1 MSSCF
6 PIIDNAKEKTAPSPL
21 SDREVL
27 PILRF
32 DPFQYIPF
40 TMIYSAS
47 TQRTEHHFKYLMLT
61 LPQRAIN
68 PEEVEAIVVAE
79 GRILQRGRLM
89 SLVSQVDIETI
100 KTSGMFNENWYRER
114 YQDVEILGMDPIE
127 HYLWIGTRLAR
138 DPGPEFSTSY
148 YLHHNPDVVAAGINP
163 FIHYIKNGKREG
175 RLSGPS
181 GVPLKAEFIAG
192 KKKVDEKSPTI
203 LLCAHEAHQQIFGGE
218 RSFIDMLTA
227 LSGLPL
233 NVFVTLPQLNN
244 EAYLEILT
252 GLSAG
257 VYSFPYPVWRKGLP
271 PDRRSINEFKDI
283 IDERNVSIVYANTI
297 MLREPQIAAR
307 KAGIHSFCHA
317 RELVFEDKHLLARVG
332 KTGEAIVAD
341 VMKRSSKVI
350 ANSRATQSMFSMEPD
365 KVVYAP
371 NVVDG
376 ELLDIPNV
384 LTEKVVFG
392 LISSNVP
399 KKGLSDLVALARRCE
414 QEVPQASFV
423 GIGPVN
429 AHVQELTL
437 EGLPRNLTFP
447 GYAETPVDAI
457 SQVNVVLSLSHFSE
471 SFGRTVAEGLAAR
484 RPIIAYSRGAVP
496 ELISDGRSG
505 YLVPPGDIN
514 AVVQAVGELVSDREK
529 LKAMGDC
536 GRSDMLRLYSP
547 DVLRAALSSAVTS
560 QLSEPTAT
568 PSTPSDETLL
578 LARTNGQ
585 RSVTV
590 IVPIYNAYDDVSV
603 CLASLAKHTKK
614 DECRILML
622 DDASPDARISGL
634 LNEFEKKYGFSHY
647 RNPVNLGY
655 TASCNVGLKFAGD
668 DDVVLLNSDTIVT
681 PNWLSG
687 LTTVAYS
694 SGEIGTVTAMSDNA
708 GAFSFPVANQRN
720 EKPEAVSHDLWAS
733 CVVNVTKYSPPIE
746 VPTGNGFCLFIKRE
760 VIKKIGDFD
769 VVAFPRGY
777 GEENEFCMR
786 ALANGF
792 KSVISPLSYVFH
804 ERSKSFGASK
814 EANIQAGAAALDKM
828 YPSYKA
834 KVRKA
839 FAADGIVKLRKLASK
854 PFADKRIFQIRP
866 DSYDEGERLSAMN
879 NSLIDWDGL
888 TTMKRNAD
896 KTSIV
901 ICMFN
906 RLKLTLTCLDSIAEN
921 SKNVE
926 VILVDNGSQPDVSE
940 ELDDRIKSYPFIKV
954 VRTFENLN
962 FALGNNVGFAA
973 TTGENVVFLNNDT
986 EVCKG
991 WLDGLVAEL
1000 KDPTVLGAQPKLVY
1014 PDGLIQCAG
1023 VTFTAKS
1030 TIGYA
1035 LYANQPDTEKHAGR
1049 RRRVKAVTAACFA
1062 VRAKDFARVRGFDP
1076 VFLNGQEDVDI
1087 CLRLGH
1093 GNPVFSY
1100 VPSSLVIHHEG
1111 KTPGRGKHVLA
1122 NRRKFVDR
1130 WKGKISADDLWLYY
1144 EDGLVPTGY
1153 KVDSLDLDAEGI
1165 ALWVPTSMVEVASL
1179 SETT

>member
-1 MSSCF
+1 M
-6 PIIDNAKEKTAPSPL
+6 
-21 SDREVL
+21 
-27 PILRF
+27 
-32 DPFQYIPF
+32 
-40 TMIYSAS
+40 
-47 TQRTEHHFKYLMLT
+47 
-61 LPQRAIN
+61 
-68 PEEVEAIVVAE
+68 
-79 GRILQRGRLM
+79 G
-89 SLVSQVDIETI
+89 LVSQEDIEII
-100 KTSGMFNENWYRER
+100 KTSGMFDEKWYLDK
-114 YQDVEILGMDPIE
+114 YQDVSVLKMDPVE
-127 HYLWIGTRLAR
+127 HFLWLGVRLGR
-138 DPGPEFSTSY
+138 DPSPEFSTSY
-148 YLHHNPDVVAAGINP
+148 YLKHNPDVAAAGINP
-163 FIHYIKNGKREG
+163 FIHYIKNGRREG

-181 GVPLKAEFIAG
+181 GVPLKAEFITG
-192 KKKVDEKSPTI
+192 KKKIDQKSPTI

-218 RSFIDMLTA
+218 RSFIDMLSA
-227 LSGLPL
+227 LSGLSL

-244 EAYLEILT
+244 DAYLEILT

-257 VYSFPYPVWRKGLP
+257 VYSFPYPVWRKGLL
-271 PDRRSINEFKDI
+271 PDRRSINEFRDI

-297 MLREPQIAAR
+297 MLREPQIAAKR
-307 KAGIHSFCHA
+307 AGIHSFCHA
-317 RELVFEDKHLLARVG
+317 RELVFEDEHLLARVG
-332 KTGEAIVAD
+332 KSGEAIVAD
-341 VMKRSSKVI
+341 VMNRSSKVI
-350 ANSRATQSMFSMEPD
+350 ANSRATQLMFSMEPD
-365 KVVYAP
+365 RVVYAP

-376 ELLDIPNV
+376 ELLDMPNV
-384 LTEKVVFG
+384 AADKVIFG

-429 AHVQELTL
+429 VHVQKLIS

-484 RPIIAYSRGAVP
+484 RPVIAYSRGAVP

-514 AVVQAVGELVSDREK
+514 AVVQAVGELVSDRKK
-529 LKAMGDC
+529 LKAMGDR

-547 DVLRAALSSAVTS
+547 DVLRSALNSAIMS
-560 QLSEPTAT
+560 QLSEDTRKPSNAT
-568 PSTPSDETLL
+568 SASLTVAE
-578 LARTNGQ
+578 RTE
-585 RSVTV
+585 RDRAVTV
-590 IVPIYNAYDDVSV
+590 IVPIYNAYDDVSA
-603 CLASLAKHTKK
+603 CLTSLAKHTKK
-614 DECRILML
+614 DGCKILML

-634 LNEFEKKYGFSHY
+634 LSEFEKKYGFIHY
-647 RNPVNLGY
+647 RNPNNLGY
-655 TASCNVGLKFAGD
+655 TASCNVGLKIAGE

-687 LTTVAYS
+687 LTSVAYS
-694 SGEIGTVTAMSDNA
+694 SDAIGTVTAMSDNA

-720 EKPEAVSHDLWAS
+720 EKPEVVSHELWAS
-733 CVVNVTKYSPPIE
+733 CIVNMTKSSPPIE

-804 ERSKSFGASK
+804 ERSKSFGTSK
-814 EANIQAGAAALDKM
+814 EAHIQAGAVALDKM

-834 KVRKA
+834 RVRKA
-839 FAADGIVKLRKLASK
+839 FAAEAIIKLRELASK
-854 PFADKRIFQIRP
+854 PFADERIFRLSP
-866 DSYDEGERLSAMN
+866 TSDNEGDRLSAMN
-879 NSLIDWDGL
+879 DSLIDWDSQEKA
-888 TTMKRNAD
+888 KRDPA

-901 ICMFN
+901 ICMLN
-906 RLKLTLTCLDSIAEN
+906 RLKMTLTCLESIAKN
-921 SKNVE
+921 TKNVE
-926 VILVDNGSQPDVSE
+926 VILVDNGSEPDVSD
-940 ELDDRIKSYPFIKV
+940 ELDARLKDYPFVKV

-962 FALGNNVGFAA
+962 FALGNNLGFAA
-973 TTGENVVFLNNDT
+973 TTGEKVIFLNNDT
-986 EVCKG
+986 EVCER
-991 WLDGLVAEL
+991 WLEGLVTEL
-1000 KDPTVLGAQPKLVY
+1000 DDVTVMGAQPKLVY
-1014 PDGLIQCAG
+1014 PDGSIQCVG
-1023 VTFTAKS
+1023 VTFSKKS

-1035 LYANQPDTEKHAGR
+1035 LYANQPDVDVYAGK

-1062 VRAKDFARVRGFDP
+1062 VRAKDFARAKGFDP
-1076 VFLNGQEDVDI
+1076 TFLNGQEDVDI
-1087 CLRLGH
+1087 CLRMGH
-1093 GNPVFSY
+1093 GDSVFSY

-1130 WKGKISADDLWLYY
+1130 WKGKITADDLWFYY
-1144 EDGLVPTGY
+1144 EDGLIPTGY

-1165 ALWVPTSMVEVASL
+1165 ALWVPEGIVSL
-1179 SETT
+1179 SERLSTSLALSGGSVI